1 MESSLGGSKL
11 LIVGGEGEEGGRE
24 GAKLNFKK
32 LKWMGGSRLPIVEEG
47 RERGGASLVRRWGWG
62 GDGALQEERRC

>member
-11 LIVGGEGEEGGRE
+11 LIVGGEGRGGEGEEGERE

-32 LKWMGGSRLPIVEEG
+32 LKWMGGSKLPIVKEG
-47 RERGGASLVRRWGWG
+47 RERGGASPVRRWG
-62 GDGALQEERRC
+62 

>member
-11 LIVGGEGEEGGRE
+11 LIVGGEGRGGEGRGGEGGEGGRE

-32 LKWMGGSRLPIVEEG
+32 L
-47 RERGGASLVRRWGWG
+47 
-62 GDGALQEERRC
+62 